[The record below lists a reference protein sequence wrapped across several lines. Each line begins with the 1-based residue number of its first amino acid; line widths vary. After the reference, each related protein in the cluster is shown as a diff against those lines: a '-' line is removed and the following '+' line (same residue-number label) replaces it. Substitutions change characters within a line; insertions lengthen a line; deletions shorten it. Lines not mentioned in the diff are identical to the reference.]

1 MNEQFEDKI
10 ASRIR
15 EVFEDYQSPPADHGW
30 AELKKKLPAQNQ
42 KRSMAWLWWPAAAA
56 IILLAL
62 GLGMWFNQQNTTV
75 NKMAVKPAVK
85 KQPVVTAG
93 IGNKKQTNESPV
105 LAQLV
110 PAVYPKAH
118 QYTKLNSSSTPAI
131 QAVKD
136 PAVSNIAATDGA
148 LSPRP
153 GSASLPAT
161 TVKTTPLNVTDS
173 AKITPAIVAQQQ
185 LAQNSTVV
193 QSAPPSVP
201 QKATDNG
208 ANAKVSAHMMDMLEQ
223 DKAARQAKRNTEN
236 SNIDKKVTFSIYAAT
251 YFNYAEGSSNQVNAG
266 AGVSSDFRLSKR
278 LKLSTGVALAQN
290 SLNYNA
296 ITSLPQT
303 VSAASFVSSAPVL
316 KQQALF
322 AISAAAPV
330 FRNYNVSMVGLDVP
344 VNLKYEFNPDKSDAF
359 ISAGLSSGTFIDE
372 NYTYRYTYSNGNLAE
387 SQNSGEDQKQSAHN
401 SFSNFYFARMLNFS
415 FGIGYP
421 VGKNRLVIEPFV
433 KYPLGGLGAQ
443 DIRFGSG
450 GVNLKFSFKSKRK

>member
-1 MNEQFEDKI
+1 Q
-10 ASRIR
+10 AS
-15 EVFEDYQSPPADHGW
+15 EA
-30 AELKKKLPAQNQ
+30 
-42 KRSMAWLWWPAAAA
+42 
-56 IILLAL
+56 
-62 GLGMWFNQQNTTV
+62 
-75 NKMAVKPAVK
+75 
-85 KQPVVTAG
+85 
-93 IGNKKQTNESPV
+93 PV
-105 LAQLV
+105 LAQQT
-110 PAVYPKAH
+110 PAQPIAH
-118 QYTKLNSSSTPAI
+118 QHNWLNGMGTPTTQPGKSPVVPTSVSTGEAYTQQPASTPLAAK
-131 QAVKD
+131 AVKTD
-136 PAVSNIAATDGA
+136 PANGPD
-148 LSPRP
+148 
-153 GSASLPAT
+153 SA
-161 TVKTTPLNVTDS
+161 KTTP
-173 AKITPAIVAQQQ
+173 AMAAQQQ
-185 LAQNSTVV
+185 IAQNSSAV
-193 QSAPPSVP
+193 QSNTSAAT

-223 DKAARQAKRNTEN
+223 DKAARQAKSNTET
-236 SNIDKKVTFSIYAAT
+236 SQADKKVTFSIYAAT

-316 KQQALF
+316 KQQTLF
-322 AISAAAPV
+322 AMSAAAPV

-344 VNLKYEFNPDKSDAF
+344 INLKYEFNPDKSDAF

-372 NYTYRYTYSNGNLAE
+372 NYTYRYTYSNGSLAD
-387 SQNSGEDQKQSAHN
+387 SQGAGEDQKQSAHN

-415 FGIGYP
+415 FGVGYP

-450 GVNLKFSFKSKRK
+450 GVNLKFSFKSSKK